1 MIQEELTRLNAHYML
16 NEGIF
21 RDMFTSAKDKMK
33 MLANKVKQALKKFWE
48 KVIMRF
54 INGLKDLLKE
64 GLDKFAEA
72 VGITGKV
79 TIGNA

>member
-1 MIQEELTRLNAHYML
+1 ML

-48 KVIMRF
+48 KF
-54 INGLKDLLKE
+54 KDRRRTYSTRNL
-64 GLDKFAEA
+64 FRCAR
-72 VGITGKV
+72 IR
-79 TIGNA
+79 GNAKQRDRMR

>member
-1 MIQEELTRLNAHYML
+1 
-16 NEGIF
+16 
-21 RDMFTSAKDKMK
+21 
-33 MLANKVKQALKKFWE
+33 
-48 KVIMRF
+48 MRF

>member
-21 RDMFTSAKDKMK
+21 RDMFTSARDKMK
-33 MLANKVKQALKKFWE
+33 MLVDKVKQALKLLWE

-54 INGLKDLLKE
+54 INGLRDLLKE

-72 VGITGKV
+72 LGITGTV